1 MAQDKLGHIDS
12 NAFWQDNK
20 SKREMIASNR
30 RSFEQLSKL
39 TGDLPPDY
47 NKEEKP

>member
-30 RSFEQLSKL
+30 RSYEHLRKR
-39 TGDLPPDY
+39 TGELPRDY